1 MFTIGYIDEDPLQV
15 KKYKRKLEDSF
26 NFVQYDIPK
35 GISKEDL
42 IEQVYHSDIDLLLVD
57 YLMTDKGFLTFNG
70 DEIVRDYEKIRP
82 RFPIIIFTNRSD
94 DAFPKV
100 DNPNIIY
107 NKDLLLKNKDYFIE
121 VLKKNIAVYKD
132 YINERKMIIN
142 ELIEKR
148 EQTELTAD
156 EKHVLVQNELELK
169 NLDKKSVEVPYQL
182 LNEEKIE
189 HLVETVKK
197 AEKFLESLLNQ
208 KKK

>member
-42 IEQVYHSDIDLLLVD
+42 IEQIYHSDIDLLLVD

-70 DEIVRDYEKIRP
+70 DEIARDYEKIKP
-82 RFPIIIFTNRSD
+82 RFPIIIFTNRSN

-107 NKDLLLKNKDYFIE
+107 SKDLLLNSKDYFIE
-121 VLKKNIAVYKD
+121 VLKKNITVYKD
-132 YINERKMIIN
+132 YINERKVIIN
-142 ELIEKR
+142 ELIEKQ
-148 EQTELTAD
+148 EKTKLTAD
-156 EKHVLVQNELELK
+156 EKHLLVQNEIELK

-182 LNEEKIE
+182 LKEGKIE
-189 HLVETVKK
+189 HLAETVKK
-197 AEKFLESLLNQ
+197 AEEFLESLLKQ

>member
-42 IEQVYHSDIDLLLVD
+42 IEQIYHSDIDLLLVD

-70 DEIVRDYEKIRP
+70 DEIARDYEKIKP

-107 NKDLLLKNKDYFIE
+107 SKDLLINNKDYFIE
-121 VLKKNIAVYKD
+121 VLKKNITVYKD
-132 YINERKMIIN
+132 YINERKIKIN
-142 ELIEKR
+142 ELIEKQ
-148 EQTELTAD
+148 EQTELTSD

-169 NLDKKSVEVPYQL
+169 NLDKKSVGVPYQL
-182 LNEEKIE
+182 LNEERIE
-189 HLVETVKK
+189 HLAETVKK
-197 AEKFLESLLNQ
+197 AEEFLESLLKQ